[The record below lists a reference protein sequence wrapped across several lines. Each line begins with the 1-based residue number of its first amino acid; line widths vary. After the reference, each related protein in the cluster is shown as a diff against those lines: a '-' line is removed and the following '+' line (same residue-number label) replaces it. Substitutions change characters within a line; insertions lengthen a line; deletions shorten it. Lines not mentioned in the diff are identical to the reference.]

1 MPEEYPD
8 SNTTSGDKIID
19 QSDEKEDLENRDHS
33 KIQKMLHIVQNFFN
47 KVPSKGISNKNKDK
61 NNKIAGQNNAV
72 ISRNARNSPQKDI
85 SNGKENVKTQRN
97 VNAKCRHR
105 CCRMHQFKVN
115 EKLEQSVSDPF
126 EKPQLDNA
134 KLEKEELESK
144 ANDKNKESG
153 SNNTEV
159 LVEDDKRM
167 GTAIKKPE
175 RSLRVPV
182 KKIF

>member
-1 MPEEYPD
+1 MPEEYTD

-19 QSDEKEDLENRDHS
+19 QSDEKEDLENSDHS

-47 KVPSKGISNKNKDK
+47 NVPSKWISNKNEDK

-72 ISRNARNSPQKDI
+72 MSRNARNSPQKDI
-85 SNGKENVKTQRN
+85 SNGKENIKTQRN

-105 CCRMHQFKVN
+105 CCRMHQLKVN

-126 EKPQLDNA
+126 EKPQLENA
-134 KLEKEELESK
+134 KLEKELENK
-144 ANDKNKESG
+144 AKDKNKDAG
-153 SNNTEV
+153 SNKDEV
-159 LVEDDKRM
+159 LLEDEKEM
-167 GTAIKKPE
+167 GSTTKEPE
-175 RSLRVPV
+175 KSNRVPV